1 MIVELT
7 DSDFQKEVLDYKGL
21 VLVDFWAP
29 WCGPCR
35 VLGPIIEELA
45 NEREDVKVCKMN
57 VDQNNETAQTYGIM
71 GIPTVILFKDGEVV
85 DTKVGMNVKEEYT
98 SAIEK
103 YL

>member
-1 MIVELT
+1 
-7 DSDFQKEVLDYKGL
+7 
-21 VLVDFWAP
+21 
-29 WCGPCR
+29 
-35 VLGPIIEELA
+35 
-45 NEREDVKVCKMN
+45 MN